1 MSRDERVFLMGE
13 DIGRHGGIFTVTKGL
28 LEEFGPSRVRDTPIS
43 ELGVTAAGV
52 GAAMTGM
59 RPVVEIMFGDF
70 ITLAMDQ
77 IVNEAAKARYMSG
90 GQVEVPLTVRTTIG
104 AGRSGAAQHSQSLH
118 AWFAHIPGLKV
129 VIPSTPYDAKGL
141 VKTAIRDSSPVVV
154 FEDKMS
160 YSISGPVP
168 EGDYTVPL
176 GQADVKREGTDVT
189 VVAVSRT
196 VQMALHV
203 AAQLA
208 EEGVSIEVVDPRT
221 LYPLDVDTLV
231 GSARKTGRV
240 IVADLGYLRY
250 GVTAE
255 IAARIYEGA
264 FDRLKRPIERVA
276 AVEAP
281 IPFSPPLEKAS
292 MPSEASIIDAVIRL
306 TGL

>member
-203 AAQLA
+203 AEQLA

-221 LYPLDVDTLV
+221 LYPLDVETLV